1 MNGFYGSSITRQF
14 APLLASRCLTKVYR
28 KYSIYDASIEEW
40 TSILKLAHLWDF
52 IEVKELAVRGL
63 EGLQIPALQKIALY
77 QTYGVDR
84 NLLQAAFMALTVR
97 DEPLEFEEAK
107 ELGLETFVQIA
118 LARETARTPRR
129 VGNPRSPV
137 NIAGVELDALINNIF
152 FPSSP
157 AAAGGHTTNTSQTS
171 TNGGAGTQ
179 TNTSSNTTPGT
190 SEMFLSVE
198 HFLNR

>member
-1 MNGFYGSSITRQF
+1 M
-14 APLLASRCLTKVYR
+14 
-28 KYSIYDASIEEW
+28 
-40 TSILKLAHLWDF
+40 
-52 IEVKELAVRGL
+52 

-97 DEPLEFEEAK
+97 DEPLVFEEAQ
-107 ELGLETFVQIA
+107 ELGLETFVQVA

-137 NIAGVELDALINNIF
+137 NLAGVELDALINSIF
-152 FPSSP
+152 FPSLP
-157 AAAGGHTTNTSQTS
+157 GAAGGHTTNTSQTS
-171 TNGGAGTQ
+171 TSGGTGTQ
-179 TNTSSNTTPGT
+179 TNTTSSNTTPGT
-190 SEMFLSVE
+190 WEMFFAVE